1 MITIENLYFK
11 YREAQGFELKIKEL
25 KIADGEKCCIV
36 GPSGSGKTTLV
47 NLLTGI
53 YKPVSGTIRIDNMDI
68 SDRNEKEIR
77 GFRINSIGYIFQD
90 FGLIDYLN
98 VEDNI
103 LLPVYLSPGMS
114 VNRSMKERVDYLL
127 TRLNLGDKRSSFS
140 RQLSQGEKQR
150 VSIARAVLLKPR
162 IIIGDEATGNL
173 DAKTT
178 EKIME
183 LLLEVVAESGSTF
196 IFITHNLLLM
206 KYFKR
211 VIDIIELNK

>member
-1 MITIENLYFK
+1 
-11 YREAQGFELKIKEL
+11 
-25 KIADGEKCCIV
+25 
-36 GPSGSGKTTLV
+36 
-47 NLLTGI
+47 
-53 YKPVSGTIRIDNMDI
+53 VSGTIRIDNMDI

-183 LLLEVVAESGSTF
+183 LLLEAVAESGSTF